1 MKYDRDIN
9 NIRLL
14 LDRYYRA
21 ETTAEEEQELEY
33 FFSEAAPSDIP
44 EDMKADASL
53 FGLMSRSHPLP
64 SDSIVPEDLMERL
77 NAIVEESKDRPTSR
91 RYPWVFKILRY
102 SGVAAAA
109 CIVWAIVSLLPSP
122 KQSMTEDRPAL
133 AHETASLDPPKD
145 RPALAEETASLERT
159 KDRPA
164 LAEKAAS
171 MEPTKD
177 RPALAK
183 VKRRPQPPKAEQSD
197 GFIEITDPEEARKIA
212 LSIGKLLAQ
221 NADRTNDALAQIGNS
236 IDSYKE
242 LTKSVLQ

>member
-145 RPALAEETASLERT
+145 RPALAE
-159 KDRPA
+159 
-164 LAEKAAS
+164 KAAS

>member
-53 FGLMSRSHPLP
+53 FGLMCRSHPLP

-133 AHETASLDPPKD
+133 AHETTSLDPP
-145 RPALAEETASLERT
+145 